1 MRPEA
6 PGTRSARSRHGL
18 ARLLAVC
25 GLAALGGC
33 RFLAD
38 EFSWYD
44 RQAPS
49 ARAVPDAPVPG
60 LAGQP

>member
-1 MRPEA
+1 
-6 PGTRSARSRHGL
+6 
-18 ARLLAVC
+18 LAVC